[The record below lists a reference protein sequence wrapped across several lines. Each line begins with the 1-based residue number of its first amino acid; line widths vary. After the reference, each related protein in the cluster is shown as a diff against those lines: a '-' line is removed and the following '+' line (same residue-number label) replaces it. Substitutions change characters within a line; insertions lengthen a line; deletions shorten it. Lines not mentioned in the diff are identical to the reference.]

1 MPAAEPRRQRCC
13 HRSTITAP
21 AARLLGLLALLG
33 AVVAAAPTLRAQPAP
48 VPASSS
54 QQPESP
60 PPGVSLQRA
69 LQLPGWASVNL
80 TFAAEPL
87 ANTGGLARSGGWS
100 QQLTLSAALSSGL
113 DKDPSRW
120 KEADH
125 WQLTSQWTQANGRA
139 GYGLD
144 IGAAF
149 PLQATDQPGGLWLT
163 EASLERRSGL
173 GPLAIKGGLLPL
185 NPDFVTLPVF
195 GAYVHSVLNDTLNLS
210 LLGLPLSPLLAP
222 GATASLELGRGGSLR
237 FGTYWLAAQTRLA
250 GLFGADPLQPPIQ
263 GSAQLLQWTVSDL
276 PGARRLQDPIQLG
289 PRLIQRQLPAPRL
302 QLGAI
307 TSNTEQQGFN
317 RVVYGAVTLP
327 LTLPFGLDHRLWAG
341 VNSGLDPARNDTPLV
356 LSGGWVAQGI
366 VPGRPFDVI
375 ALGLGRSSFSP
386 TASPAQSDEGVVE
399 LNYNA
404 VLNGSLS
411 LGPVL
416 QLILHPGGTGAV
428 PSIVAAG
435 MQVQL
440 AF

>member
-1 MPAAEPRRQRCC
+1 MPAAEPRRQRC
-13 HRSTITAP
+13 HRRSTITAP
-21 AARLLGLLALLG
+21 PARLPFLLALLTP
-33 AVVAAAPTLRAQPAP
+33 VIAAAPLRAQPAP
-48 VPASSS
+48 AAASGS
-54 QQPESP
+54 QQQQSP

-69 LQLPGWASVNL
+69 LQLPGWASVGL

-100 QQLTLSAALSSGL
+100 QQLTLSAAFGSGL

-125 WQLTSQWTQANGRA
+125 WQLTSQWTQFNGRA

-173 GPLAIKGGLLPL
+173 GRLAIKGGLLPL
-185 NPDFVTLPVF
+185 NPDFVSLPVF
-195 GAYVHSVLNDTLNLS
+195 DAYVHAVLDDTLNLS

-250 GLFGADPLQPPIQ
+250 GLFGADPLQPPVQ

-276 PGARRLQDPIQLG
+276 PGARRLQGPIRLG

-307 TSNTEQQGFN
+307 TSNTGQQGFN
-317 RVVYGAVTLP
+317 RVVYGAVNLP
-327 LTLPFGLDHRLWAG
+327 LALPFGLDHRLWAG
-341 VNSGLDPARNDTPLV
+341 VNSGLDPARNNTPLV

-375 ALGLGRSSFSP
+375 ALGLGRSSFGP
-386 TASPAQSDEGVVE
+386 VASPGQSYEGVVE

-404 VLNGSLS
+404 VLNGNLS

-428 PSIVAAG
+428 PSIAAAG
-435 MQVQL
+435 MQVQI